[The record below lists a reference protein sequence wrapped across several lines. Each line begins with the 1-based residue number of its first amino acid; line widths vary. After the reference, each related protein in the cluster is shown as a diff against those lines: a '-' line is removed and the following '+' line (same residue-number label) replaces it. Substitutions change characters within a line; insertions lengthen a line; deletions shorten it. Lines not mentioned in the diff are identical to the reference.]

1 VAHFTVREAEDLYQL
16 PGWGDGYYRVTGAGT
31 LAVMPKGPDG
41 VEVDLFDVITRLG
54 EQGMGTPVTLRFP
67 QIIQH
72 RVDRLNAAFV
82 KALKDNNCKGIKYR
96 GVFPIKVNQR
106 REVVQTLTKAGRKWD
121 YGLEVGSKAELVA
134 ALTMDPNR
142 DSLLVVNGFKDR
154 EFLEA
159 ACAATHF
166 KDEVIIVLDEVGEL
180 EHLIP
185 IMTAMEPERRPIL
198 GIRLKLRSKAPGKW
212 ALSGGERAKFGL
224 TIPEVLYAVDKVRE
238 EGMLDRIQMLH
249 FHIGSQISDIRRIT
263 QGVREAA
270 RIHAEMVRMGV
281 PLRLIDVG
289 GGMAVD
295 YDGSG
300 SSGSN
305 SANYTMEEYASS
317 IVAQLKDVCDEAGIP
332 VPDIINESGRAVVSH
347 HAILAVNAVRR
358 IPYLEIEPDDADRRE
373 DDPTSLW
380 NLYDTYRFLNSKNVF
395 ESFHDAVQ
403 YREDLQSLFDLGHL
417 PLASLGRA
425 ETVFRAIVAKVRD
438 LLKDDEEAGSE
449 EYEQA
454 NNLLSQK
461 VVCNFSLFQS
471 LPDVWGVKQ
480 QFPIMPIHRL
490 REAPKAVATIADITC
505 DSDGEIRRFIDMD
518 GTKPIL
524 PIHDLRPG
532 EPYYLAMA
540 LVGAYQ
546 DTLGDYHNLF
556 GETNEA
562 WIEVDDK
569 GKWSV
574 VRQTG
579 GSKVSDMLRWVRYN
593 PADLRDSLKDRIGRL
608 KAKGAVDA
616 ETARQLTTRF
626 INLIDANTYLEPPKA
641 A

>member
-1 VAHFTVREAEDLYQL
+1 MAHFTLREAEEMYQV
-16 PGWGDGYYRVTGAGT
+16 PGWADGYYRITGTGT
-31 LAVMPKGPDG
+31 LAVRPLGPDG
-41 VEVDLFDVITRLG
+41 PEVDIHEVITTIA
-54 EQGMGTPVTLRFP
+54 EQGTKTPVTMRFP
-67 QIIQH
+67 QILQH
-72 RVDRLNAAFV
+72 RVERLNKAFV
-82 KALKDNNCKGIKYR
+82 KALKDNKCKDTQYR

-106 REVVQTLTKAGRKWD
+106 REVVQTLIKAGRKWD

-142 DSLLVVNGFKDR
+142 DSLLIVNGFKDR
-154 EFLEA
+154 PFLEA
-159 ACAATHF
+159 ACQATHF
-166 KDEVIIVLDEVGEL
+166 KEQVIIVLDEVGEL
-180 EHLIP
+180 DVLVPLIAASERKP
-185 IMTAMEPERRPIL
+185 II

-224 TIPEVLYAVDKVRE
+224 TIPEVLYAVDRIRDA
-238 EGMLDRIQMLH
+238 GMLDRLQMLH

-270 RIHAEMVRMGV
+270 RIHAELRKMGV
-281 PLRLIDVG
+281 PLKYVDVG

-317 IVAQLKDVCDEAGIP
+317 IVAQLKDVCDEAEIP
-332 VPDIINESGRAVVSH
+332 VPHIINESGRAVVSH
-347 HAILAVNAVRR
+347 HALLVVDVVRR
-358 IPYLEIEPDDADRRE
+358 VPYLTIEPDPEGARD

-380 NLYDTYRFLNSKNVF
+380 NLYATFENLGPKNVF

-417 PLASLGRA
+417 SLPSLGRA
-425 ETVFRAIVAKVRD
+425 ETVFRAILGKVRD
-438 LLKDDEEAGSE
+438 ILKDEDETDAE

-454 NNLLSQK
+454 NSLSSQK
-461 VVCNFSLFQS
+461 LVCNFSLFQS

-480 QFPIMPIHRL
+480 QFPILPIHRL
-490 REAPKAVATIADITC
+490 RERPNETTTLADITC
-505 DSDGEIRRFIDMD
+505 DSDGEIRRFIDPE
-518 GTKPIL
+518 GTKSNL
-524 PIHDLRPG
+524 TTHDLRKG

-562 WIEVDDK
+562 WIEVDPK
-569 GKWSV
+569 HGGWTIT
-574 VRQTG
+574 RLTE

-593 PADLRDSLKDRIGRL
+593 PADMKDSLKDRIKRM
-608 KAKGAVDA
+608 KDKGKIDA
-616 ETARQLTTRF
+616 ATARELVDGLVA
-626 INLIDANTYLEPPKA
+626 LIDSSTYLEPA
-641 A
+641 RSG